1 MVETVGKGNFENGSE
16 QLCVDI
22 DNKVDMI
29 YTVCVIESRK
39 SPKESHKR
47 WYRLSQ
53 VCLYQKYKY
62 HHL

>member
-39 SPKESHKR
+39 SLKR
-47 WYRLSQ
+47 KPQKVVQTQSSLSISEI
-53 VCLYQKYKY
+53 
-62 HHL
+62 